1 MSYSQE
7 LSDWT
12 VPAVDSAEQVAGFAL
27 RLTSRPKYG
36 FPCRSSVKATKGV
49 DVSCPT
55 PASKACWGAQVCPPS
70 SGSDTRTE
78 WNDWAIG
85 TVHPGAAWVR
95 SAAFHATVSAPARG
109 V

>member
-27 RLTSRPKYG
+27 RLTYRPKYG

-55 PASKACWGAQVCPPS
+55 PASKAGWGGQLCPPS
-70 SGSDTRTE
+70 SGYVTQ
-78 WNDWAIG
+78 
-85 TVHPGAAWVR
+85 TVRNAWTMV
-95 SAAFHATVSAPARG
+95 TLQPVARG
-109 V
+109 VRSQSNHVKEVPPDVVR